1 MTTGKTF
8 KNVIAGM
15 ALVAA
20 CACAASVDVVVTNSY
35 ELTLGTG
42 RTVSPATSWAATDV
56 LPDVGTPIFR
66 FDCTQTNGWG
76 LSSAWTMRDIS
87 SWNTEVNYGEI
98 CRKTHRSQALRL
110 LG

>member
-56 LPDVGTPIFR
+56 RLHADER
-66 FDCTQTNGWG
+66 LG
-76 LSSAWTMRDIS
+76 LQGRHA
-87 SWNTEVNYGEI
+87 
-98 CRKTHRSQALRL
+98 
-110 LG
+110 